1 MMRVTKKLYALLIA
15 GMMAV
20 SLAGCQ
26 STGNSSNQRK
36 AHRANKAAKEVQIL
50 PPNLYHLTIF
60 RIFQGI

>member
-26 STGNSSNQRK
+26 STGNSSNDESTQNEQSSK
-36 AHRANKAAKEVQIL
+36 GQIL

>member
-15 GMMAV
+15 GMMVV

-26 STGNSSNQRK
+26 STGNSSNSGNAQSEQSSK
-36 AHRANKAAKEVQIL
+36 QIL

>member
-20 SLAGCQ
+20 SLAE
-26 STGNSSNQRK
+26 
-36 AHRANKAAKEVQIL
+36 KEVQIL

>member
-20 SLAGCQ
+20 SLAGCRVQ
-26 STGNSSNQRK
+26 TI
-36 AHRANKAAKEVQIL
+36 AVMETMHRVNKAAKEVQIL

>member
-26 STGNSSNQRK
+26 STGNSSNSGNAQ
-36 AHRANKAAKEVQIL
+36 EVQIL

>member
-15 GMMAV
+15 G
-20 SLAGCQ
+20 
-26 STGNSSNQRK
+26 
-36 AHRANKAAKEVQIL
+36 KEVQIL

>member
-26 STGNSSNQRK
+26 RTGNSRNHET
-36 AHRANKAAKEVQIL
+36 HRVNKAAKEVQIL